1 MFLVEVDVFIVYP
14 KRRRAASPPP
24 RLTRKIGFE
33 EKYYVKFDVGLV
45 RSIILNSSDPER
57 ENIES

>member
-1 MFLVEVDVFIVYP
+1 MVKMSIYP